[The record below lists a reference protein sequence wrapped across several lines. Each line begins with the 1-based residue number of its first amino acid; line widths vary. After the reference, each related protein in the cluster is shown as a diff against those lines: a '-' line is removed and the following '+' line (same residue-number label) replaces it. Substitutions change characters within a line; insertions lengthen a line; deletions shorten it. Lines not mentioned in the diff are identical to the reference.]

1 MGSGNVRNDE
11 AIYAVTAV
19 TAVTGITELSHEVNI
34 DIGENVRIL
43 MSEIL
48 NSSRVFSREVL
59 DAVD

>member
-1 MGSGNVRNDE
+1 M
-11 AIYAVTAV
+11 
-19 TAVTGITELSHEVNI
+19 TGITELSREVNI